1 MSRFFVGITG
11 ASGHRFAQTL
21 IRALVA
27 LEHEV
32 HVCLTPAGQLV
43 MAHELGFDCGENAAL
58 LPGLLEAWIAPG
70 AQKFVSVYDPR
81 DVGGKPASGTAQI
94 EASILVPCSMG
105 TMARVAAGFSSN
117 LVERAADVALKE
129 GRTLMIMPR
138 ETPLSSLH
146 LKNMLSLSEMG
157 AVILP
162 CMPGWYHDPKT
173 LQDLLDHAIGKVLDR
188 LGVQHRIGKRW
199 AGLQELPDEPGT
211 QPPANLGGESS

>member
-32 HVCLTPAGQLV
+32 HVCLTPAGSLV
-43 MAHELGFDCGENAAL
+43 MEHELGLACGENGE
-58 LPGLLEAWIAPG
+58 GLADRLEEWIGPG
-70 AQKFVSVYDPR
+70 ASQFVRCYDPR
-81 DVGGKPASGTAQI
+81 DVGGEPASGTAQI

-105 TMARVAAGFSSN
+105 TLARVAAGFSSN

-129 GRTLMIMPR
+129 GRTLVIMAR
-138 ETPLSSLH
+138 ETPLSRIH
-146 LKNMLSLSEMG
+146 LQNMLSLAEMG

-162 CMPGWYHDPKT
+162 CMPGWYHKPKT
-173 LQDLLDHAIGKVLDR
+173 LQDVLDHAVGKVLDR
-188 LGVQHRIGKRW
+188 LGIEHGLGARW
-199 AGLQELPDEPGT
+199 AGLQVQPEEAGIQPRSHGEGT
-211 QPPANLGGESS
+211 P

>member
-32 HVCLTPAGQLV
+32 HVCLTPAGSLV
-43 MAHELGFDCGENAAL
+43 MAHELGLNSGENGEG
-58 LPGLLEAWIAPG
+58 LPDLLEEWIGPEALG
-70 AQKFVSVYDPR
+70 RVSCYDPR
-81 DVGGKPASGTAQI
+81 DVGGKPASGTARI
-94 EASILVPCSMG
+94 EATILVPCSMG

-138 ETPLSSLH
+138 ETPLSRVH
-146 LKNMLSLSEMG
+146 LKNMLSLAELG
-157 AVILP
+157 TVILP
-162 CMPGWYHDPKT
+162 CMPGWYHNPET
-173 LQDLLDHAIGKVLDR
+173 LQDLLDHGVGKALDR
-188 LGVQHRIGKRW
+188 LGVEHHLGKRW
-199 AGLQELPDEPGT
+199 AGLKELPEEPGT
-211 QPPANLGGESS
+211 QPPSGAGGAD